1 MAPITAINRIP
12 KTSRGVYG
20 RKYASSRRISFRSLT
35 CGAPSMVSIVKFSLS
50 NFGATARFGGRP
62 PLETFLAYSPG
73 ERLARRNR
81 NRREKKR
88 SLKQRR

>member
-1 MAPITAINRIP
+1 
-12 KTSRGVYG
+12 
-20 RKYASSRRISFRSLT
+20 
-35 CGAPSMVSIVKFSLS
+35 MVSIVKFSLS